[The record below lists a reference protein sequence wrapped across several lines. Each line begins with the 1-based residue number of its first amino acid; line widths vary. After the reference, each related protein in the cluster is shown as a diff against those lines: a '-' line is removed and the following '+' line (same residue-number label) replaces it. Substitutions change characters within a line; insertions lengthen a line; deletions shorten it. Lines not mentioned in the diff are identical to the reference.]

1 MFTPVRLQTEAR
13 VKADRRRPGRA
24 RDSFPS
30 REHDGKLPEDLRRA
44 GTRSDLH
51 HPSDR
56 AEGTREEAAFAW
68 RGESGGHE
76 DSRPGE
82 TTRDRV

>member
-13 VKADRRRPGRA
+13 VKADRHRPGRA
-24 RDSFPS
+24 QDSFPS

-56 AEGTREEAAFAW
+56 AEGTREEAVFAW

-76 DSRPGE
+76 DSHPGE
-82 TTRDRV
+82 TTKDWD